1 MKTVGEFNSNDLEET
16 LNKAKQLAMCSIC
29 ETNHHN
35 YDISSIEPCDI
46 AMVKDAMKILTMV
59 ETLEHHAIKS

>member
-1 MKTVGEFNSNDLEET
+1 MKTVGEFNHNDLDVT
-16 LNKAKQLAMCSIC
+16 LDKAKQLALCSIC

-35 YDISSIEPCDI
+35 YDISSIDPCDI

-59 ETLEHHAIKS
+59 ETLEHHSIKS